1 MSSDRADR
9 SRFIKIDSVDG
20 KTLFFITNNVAESVV
35 IFCGLKLLIEKETA
49 RVGIRGGKRVGSNN
63 FSPPKNSNS
72 RKSSPFSLKEEVED
86 AQNTIPSKS
95 IRCETLA
102 PAIFEE
108 KAYSSPT
115 LTEDFLVS
123 DDDSITHSANSTN
136 SEKYSQP
143 SPESNSLNSFIS
155 HSSVSSYDN
164 TGDCEDPQHVTSS
177 QRYMQGKP
185 LQSEIASN
193 IAVPVPLPLCKAL
206 LLDATSPLAKKWEVD
221 RGHFNYQY
229 GEWNFKNIS
238 PRSTFDIDTFESALI
253 GGKMAGGFRNVTF
266 ESMKNGQKI
275 HFHET
280 WIVDIDEPDKFMFT
294 ITERMPSRGFSVKV
308 GVVIRSSTINSCEV
322 SMVGEFVPLSKNTSD
337 QAKVHRA
344 FVLLLSEVQGKYGQG
359 GRGKRLMKE
368 FDCSND
374 PNLLIFLL

>member
-1 MSSDRADR
+1 MSSERADNR

-20 KTLFFITNNVAESVV
+20 KTLFFIANSVAESVV
-35 IFCGLKLLIEKETA
+35 LFCGLKLLIERETA
-49 RVGIRGGKRVGSNN
+49 RVGIRGGKHIDGSN
-63 FSPPKNSNS
+63 FSSPKTSNS
-72 RKSSPFSLKEEVED
+72 RNSPPFSLKEEGEVED
-86 AQNTIPSKS
+86 AQNTIPNKS
-95 IRCETLA
+95 IRHETLA

-108 KAYSSPT
+108 KTYSSPT

-123 DDDSITHSANSTN
+123 DDNSNTHSANSTN

-143 SPESNSLNSFIS
+143 SPESNSLNSFYS

-164 TGDCEDPQHVTSS
+164 TGDCDDPQNVTSS
-177 QRYMQGKP
+177 LRYVQGKS

-221 RGHFNYQY
+221 RGHLNYQY

-238 PRSTFDIDTFESALI
+238 PRSTFDIDSFESALI

-275 HFHET
+275 NLHET

-308 GVVIRSSTINSCEV
+308 GIVIRPSTINSCEV
-322 SMVGEFVPLSKNTSD
+322 SMVGEFMPLSKNTSD

-344 FVLLLSEVQGKYGQG
+344 FVLLLSEVKGKYGQG

-368 FDCSND
+368 FDSSND
-374 PNLLIFLL
+374 P